1 MPVGVQGILK
11 RINFVLDQYDHYY
24 KNYRSYAN
32 IEEHTNIYTLLTS
45 TIEAFAP
52 AGSRFYYNLAHVI
65 RNAKDLSSN
74 QLRDANGSL
83 AGILTALKL
92 AYEHD
97 LLASVHEVIHADLF
111 DDFLEMSEYLL
122 SEGYKDAAVVM
133 IGGVLEE
140 HLRKMCLKHDIE
152 IEKDGGTPVK
162 ADRMNQDLYT
172 ANVYNKGNNKSI
184 TAWLDLRNN
193 AAHAKYDEYTDSQ
206 VELMLMGVRDFINRY
221 PA

>member
-1 MPVGVQGILK
+1 MPVGVEEILK
-11 RINFVLDQYDHYY
+11 RLDFVLNQYDYY
-24 KNYRSYAN
+24 DKRGNYAS

-45 TIEAFAP
+45 TIETFAP
-52 AGSRFYYNLAHVI
+52 AGSRFYYNLARVI
-65 RNAKDLSSN
+65 RNTKNLSN
-74 QLRDANGSL
+74 YQLREANRSL

-92 AYEHD
+92 AYGHD
-97 LLASVHEVIHADLF
+97 LLVSINEFIHADLF
-111 DDFLEMSEYLL
+111 EDFLEMSEYLL
-122 SEGYKDAAVVM
+122 SEGYKDAAAVM

-152 IEKDGGTPVK
+152 IEKDGRTPVK

-193 AAHAKYDEYTDSQ
+193 AAHAKYSEYTDGQ
-206 VELMLMGVRDFINRY
+206 VELMLMGVRDFVNRY